1 VRVLVTLLCLI
12 VALVSTG
19 NAQADSDRTC
29 DGPVE
34 CCPTRVADRL
44 PQHVEMK
51 VGVVLLGLGGINER
65 SGTFDADFYLYEQWP
80 ALAGFTPQT
89 ELVNE
94 IERHNSQFDQT
105 EYLGGSCL
113 RTRRIR
119 STLRCDLNL
128 RRFPFDSQ
136 APSIVLSDDRFE
148 TSQLGYAAS
157 PYTLGIDDPVRHV
170 ASGWKLEGEPSFTRD
185 SRPFRWEPGAP
196 SYDYASVSFG
206 VRRHVSYH
214 LTRYFLPLFVIV
226 FVAFTVFWID
236 PDDLNSEVGIGM
248 TCLLAA
254 IAFQFAE
261 ASTLPEVAYLT
272 FADRVYTACYVAVAL
287 TMVQSLWSNALVR
300 RNDRKAALRLDRR
313 CRWVFPVGLLAA
325 IVFAGIRAFAERT

>member
-1 VRVLVTLLCLI
+1 MRAFVTVLCLI
-12 VALVSTG
+12 LAFVSTG
-19 NAQADSDRTC
+19 NAQADTDRTC

-34 CCPTRVADRL
+34 CCPSQVADRL
-44 PQHVEMK
+44 AQRVDVK
-51 VGVVLLGLGGINER
+51 IGVVLLGLGGISER

-94 IERHNSQFDQT
+94 IERHNDQFDQT
-105 EYLGGSCL
+105 EHVGESCL

-119 STLRCDLNL
+119 STLRCDFNL
-128 RRFPFDSQ
+128 RRFPFDTQ
-136 APSIVLSDDRFE
+136 APSIVLSDDRFDS
-148 TSQLGYAAS
+148 SQLAYAAS
-157 PYTLGIDDPVRHV
+157 PYTLGIDDPVRRV
-170 ASGWKLEGEPSFTRD
+170 ASGWKLEGEPSFARD

-196 SYDYASVSFG
+196 SYDYASISIG

-236 PDDLNSEVGIGM
+236 PEDLSSQVAIGM

-261 ASTLPEVAYLT
+261 GNTLPEVAYLT
-272 FADRVYTACYVAVAL
+272 FADRVYTACYVAIAL
-287 TMVQSLWSNALVR
+287 AMVQSLWSNALVR
-300 RNDRKAALRLDRR
+300 RNDREAALRLDRR
-313 CRWVFPVGLLAA
+313 SRWAFPVGLLAA
-325 IVFAGIRAFAERT
+325 IVFAGIRAFTERS